1 VQQSLKIFVCRL
13 AFIIVFSS
21 HLGTYGI
28 KSTDKDSRGLG
39 DLNFFRRVV
48 GRGGSLVNFLRGAR
62 YSNPAEPVWARVRA
76 SSRNAPTPSG
86 MDEGNVLSVI
96 VLSRDLPV
104 SMIKVSL
111 PEREQCYE
119 GDNGVCTGYMF
130 NQGPSGGCDIVQV
143 PDSMKLPKKHAGKI
157 VVDALKMGLI
167 EACEFNNTVGDRS
180 SKLEK
185 RSELKLSLK
194 QGNLDMLK
202 NTLLVFQV
210 RVRNPPTTPVSRAN
224 SRFTANT
231 YRVNVRSKAGEV
243 GEKVLPAPKILSVW
257 RCAYTSISWTSACT
271 AKCGGG
277 VSYGVR
283 RLLHPPPMEY
293 PAELL
298 VNCDFPLSFTRP
310 CNEMPCS
317 VHCRLGEWTPFADGP
332 CSVTCGEGFM
342 VERRRVIEGPVGLGQ
357 PCPAWDSKVR
367 VRFSPCRGRQKDC
380 APRCDPTDEKISSDA
395 TLYGACSNICHGGIE
410 PQGQRSIFRVAERKA
425 TSATE
430 ESCGFAKKLEPCG
443 IPCKYINFFPGDG
456 KLPRLGKWADIVL
469 VLSLVVRVDDLF
481 LLAPPGF
488 EIGKQEGSNQCLLKS
503 HNLPRL
509 KACIVDTADDGRMRA
524 TFQLLNP
531 LEHRYKAVSGDI
543 YKPKFEI
550 HFWAKSPSACDGG
563 FDDTTGACKDSPK
576 WIWHLFYNDQALENF
591 GQLDAGSEISTVQK
605 GDNMGVYN
613 VYGPE
618 ARESSWEPLQ
628 PPHVAQTEAQ
638 EERDWAADLAAI
650 AKLNTQ
656 QAF

>member
-1 VQQSLKIFVCRL
+1 
-13 AFIIVFSS
+13 
-21 HLGTYGI
+21 
-28 KSTDKDSRGLG
+28 
-39 DLNFFRRVV
+39 
-48 GRGGSLVNFLRGAR
+48 
-62 YSNPAEPVWARVRA
+62 
-76 SSRNAPTPSG
+76 
-86 MDEGNVLSVI
+86 
-96 VLSRDLPV
+96 
-104 SMIKVSL
+104 MIKVSL

-243 GEKVLPAPKILSVW
+243 GEKG
-257 RCAYTSISWTSACT
+257 AYTSISWTSACT

-367 VRFSPCRGRQKDC
+367 VRFSPCRGRQKEC

-410 PQGQRSIFRVAERKA
+410 PQGQRSIFRVAERREVA
-425 TSATE
+425 PT
-430 ESCGFAKKLEPCG
+430 
-443 IPCKYINFFPGDG
+443 
-456 KLPRLGKWADIVL
+456 GKWADIVL

-531 LEHRYKAVSGDI
+531 LEHRYKAVSG
-543 YKPKFEI
+543 
-550 HFWAKSPSACDGG
+550 
-563 FDDTTGACKDSPK
+563 
-576 WIWHLFYNDQALENF
+576 
-591 GQLDAGSEISTVQK
+591 
-605 GDNMGVYN
+605 
-613 VYGPE
+613 
-618 ARESSWEPLQ
+618 
-628 PPHVAQTEAQ
+628 
-638 EERDWAADLAAI
+638 
-650 AKLNTQ
+650 
-656 QAF
+656 